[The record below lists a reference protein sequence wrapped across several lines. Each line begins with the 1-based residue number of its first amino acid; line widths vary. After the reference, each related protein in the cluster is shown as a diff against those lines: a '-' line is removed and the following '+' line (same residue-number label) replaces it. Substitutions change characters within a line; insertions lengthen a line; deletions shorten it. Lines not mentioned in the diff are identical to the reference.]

1 MFNTNTFYGTD
12 GALSL
17 SDVDGFGDFAK
28 YFGDS
33 GTVGRVTNISLAVST
48 EVKAFHELGLRSPRE
63 LRAGNLYISGSVERA
78 YINGSLLKVM
88 LGQYAE
94 AEEAAG
100 FKIPTFN
107 MKIIL
112 DNVRPPGDPGTSLV
126 TVYGV
131 IFDNWQFSLPEDSFV
146 LEKATFKARRI
157 AIKDNEVKA

>member
-1 MFNTNTFYGTD
+1 MFNTNTYYGTD
-12 GALSL
+12 GALAL

-33 GTVGRVTNISLAVST
+33 GAVGRVTNISLAVST
-48 EVKAFHELGLRSPRE
+48 EVKAFHELGLRAPRE

-94 AEEAAG
+94 VEEAAG

-112 DNVRPPGDPGTSLV
+112 DNVRPLGDPGTSLL

-131 IFDNWQFSLPEDSFV
+131 IFDNWQFNLPEDSFV

-157 AIKDNEVKA
+157 AIKDNELKA

>member
-1 MFNTNTFYGTD
+1 MFNSNTYYGTD

-17 SDVDGFGDFAK
+17 SDVDGFADFAK

-33 GTVGRVTNISLAVST
+33 GMVGRVTNISLAVST
-48 EVKAFHELGLRSPRE
+48 ESKAFHDLGFRAPRDV
-63 LRAGNLYISGSVERA
+63 RAGNLYIWSGVERA
-78 YINGSLLKVM
+78 YINGAMLKVM

-112 DNVRPPGDPGTSLV
+112 DTVRPPGDPGNSIL

-131 IFDNWQFSLPEDSFV
+131 I
-146 LEKATFKARRI
+146 
-157 AIKDNEVKA
+157 